1 AEAFSWR
8 LIFFGLLPLL
18 AVSGFLAYRGLTS
31 LHPDDQGPTVAANG
45 QATGMNGGRIV
56 NGLLVALGIGI
67 VTVGLAGDPGVQVI
81 AFAVVGLGIALFSFA
96 RLMPPG
102 TLRAARGYP
111 TAILLRGVL
120 TFAFF
125 AVDVYVALLLEDVRG
140 WSPFMA
146 GIAITAATVSWT
158 VGSWTQA
165 RFSTRF
171 PHEWF
176 VRRGFP
182 VVAIGLAGLGLILL
196 PEVPAVLSI
205 PIFGFAGFGM
215 GLTYAQFALIV
226 LRDVPREDQGTVTA
240 SLTLSDSVGTALGT
254 SVAAALVHT
263 AVASGSGPAPGL
275 AVAIAIGAAVAL
287 LGWALA
293 PRLRRPAGAT
303 FPADP
308 VPALR

>member
-1 AEAFSWR
+1 
-8 LIFFGLLPLL
+8 
-18 AVSGFLAYRGLTS
+18 
-31 LHPDDQGPTVAANG
+31 
-45 QATGMNGGRIV
+45 
-56 NGLLVALGIGI
+56 
-67 VTVGLAGDPGVQVI
+67 
-81 AFAVVGLGIALFSFA
+81 
-96 RLMPPG
+96 MPPG
-102 TLRAARGYP
+102 TLSAARGYP

-165 RFSTRF
+165 RFTARF

-196 PEVPAVLSI
+196 QEVPAILAV

-215 GLTYAQFALIV
+215 GLAYAQFALIV
-226 LRDVPREDQGTVTA
+226 LRDVPREDQGTATA
-240 SLTLSDSVGTALGT
+240 NLTLSDQVGTTLGT
-254 SVAAALVHT
+254 SVAAALVNT
-263 AVASGSGPAPGL
+263 AVASGGSPAPGL
-275 AVAIAIGAAVAL
+275 AAAIVIGSTVAF
-287 LGWALA
+287 LGWVLA
-293 PRLRRPAGAT
+293 PRLKAAGAPVRQAE
-303 FPADP
+303 PA
-308 VPALR
+308 PALR